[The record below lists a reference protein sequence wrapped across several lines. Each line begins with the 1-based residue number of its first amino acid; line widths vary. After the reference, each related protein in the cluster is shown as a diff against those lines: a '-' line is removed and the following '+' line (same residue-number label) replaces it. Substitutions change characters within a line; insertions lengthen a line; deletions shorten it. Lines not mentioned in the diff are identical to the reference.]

1 MSASAFSPIT
11 VPPKNKKR
19 RIEGGARE
27 GGASTNSE
35 KMFGSMVPPAGRRP
49 RSPTFSEGD
58 GTEQTRTMLNLLT
71 LRNNKDKAAMEFI
84 RLKNLEKEFNEWYKN
99 KP

>member
-1 MSASAFSPIT
+1 MSAFSPID
-11 VPPKNKKR
+11 VPSQKKR
-19 RIEGGARE
+19 KR
-27 GGASTNSE
+27 GGASTNSG
-35 KMFGSMVPPAGRRP
+35 KMFDSKMGPPAGWRP

-84 RLKNLEKEFNEWYKN
+84 KHEGLLEEFEQWYKN
-99 KP
+99 NR